1 MNYNPKYMY
10 IYRRTKRLEES
21 KNIFDTIV
29 NIRYLLSVAFILFL
43 NKTDLLK
50 AKLLTRASNIALY
63 FPEYQ
68 VCVTSSVQTVFFNRM
83 LSRFQEFLTFFQD
96 DPFDLPKVQAFIL
109 NMFVSTRRNN
119 HQVLYHHFT
128 TAVDTENINKVFGA
142 VKDFILQKH
151 LKEIMLQ

>member
-1 MNYNPKYMY
+1 MF
-10 IYRRTKRLEES
+10 IFIIFARLGFRRTKRLEES
-21 KNIFDTIV
+21 RNIFDTIV
-29 NIRYLLSVAFILFL
+29 NIRYLQSVAFILFL

-50 AKLLTRASNIALY
+50 AKLLTRASNIINY

-68 VCVTSSVQTVFFNRM
+68 VRNLAFFFLSYYFILKFVFC
-83 LSRFQEFLTFFQD
+83 LQD

-109 NMFVSTRRNN
+109 NMFASARRNSQ
-119 HQVLYHHFT
+119 QVLYHHFT

-151 LKEIMLQ
+151 LEKLMLQ

>member
-1 MNYNPKYMY
+1 MFV
-10 IYRRTKRLEES
+10 IIICCFVLRRTKRLEES
-21 KNIFDTIV
+21 RNIFDTIV
-29 NIRYLLSVAFILFL
+29 NIRYLQSVAFILFL

-50 AKLLTRASNIALY
+50 AKLLTRASNIIHY

-68 VCVTSSVQTVFFNRM
+68 VRNLAFFSFVLIFILKCVSY
-83 LSRFQEFLTFFQD
+83 LQD

-109 NMFVSTRRNN
+109 NMFASARRNSQ
-119 HQVLYHHFT
+119 QVLYHHFT

-151 LKEIMLQ
+151 LEKLMLQ